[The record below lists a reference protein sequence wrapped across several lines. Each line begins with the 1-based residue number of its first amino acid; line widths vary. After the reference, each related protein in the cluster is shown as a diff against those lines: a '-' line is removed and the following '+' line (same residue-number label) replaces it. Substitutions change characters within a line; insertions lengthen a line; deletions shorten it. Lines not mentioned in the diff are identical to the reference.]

1 MVFFVLL
8 RDARLLRGR
17 DYVRAFIVLF
27 ILYIL
32 CHAIYLHIIMIPR
45 ALANGPLPYHLGV
58 LCYMYQ

>member
-17 DYVRAFIVLF
+17 DVVRAFIVLF
-27 ILYIL
+27 ILYIS
-32 CHAIYLHIIMIPR
+32 HAIYLQIIMIPR
-45 ALANGPLPYHLGV
+45 ALANGPLPYHLGI